1 MVKGTI
7 IRTLKVETM
16 AYMPNNGSS
25 YPLYIT
31 TNNPPY

>member
-7 IRTLKVETM
+7 KRKLQIEEM
-16 AYMPNNGSS
+16 EYMPRNGTS